1 MSKDPKIQNYLEL
14 VLGQLE
20 QWLTNGDVDRISMI
34 IKDVQA
40 NEVIECWDFNVFAE
54 IPEAGTDILNPKS
67 SKELKK
73 IQGEIRDVMRQI
85 AATISY
91 LPLLE
96 CVCSFDVLI
105 YTTGNAEVP
114 AEWKE
119 TAAVKIEN
127 AEKVQLKSFSTGLQ
141 KIETIVNYKMT
152 D

>member
-1 MSKDPKIQNYLEL
+1 M
-14 VLGQLE
+14 VLSQLE
-20 QWLTNGDVDRISMI
+20 QWLEKREVERISMI

-40 NEVIECWDFNVFAE
+40 NEIIECWEFNVNAE
-54 IPEAGTDILNPKS
+54 IPEAGTNILNPTS
-67 SKELKK
+67 SKEMKK

-105 YTTGNAEVP
+105 YTLGNTEVP
-114 AEWKE
+114 TEWKE

-127 AEKVQLKSFSTGLQ
+127 AEIVQLKSFSTGLQ